1 MTWQLP
7 WSFSAINWS
16 CRTWISVDMPIS
28 IKETRTNK
36 KTIPCPIILRFWSN
50 KENAKRKA
58 KRSAH
63 IKKQDCSRG
72 LLFLYP
78 FIVWVQAAP
87 GWWIITIHD
96 ALYTC
101 TAHYSGTIIHL
112 QMFVNTFCYKNHGK
126 DDLPYIKRID
136 WCFNVTGDI
145 VVCLEI
151 SF

>member
-1 MTWQLP
+1 
-7 WSFSAINWS
+7 
-16 CRTWISVDMPIS
+16 MPIS

-78 FIVWVQAAP
+78 FIVWIQAAP
-87 GWWIITIHD
+87 G
-96 ALYTC
+96 
-101 TAHYSGTIIHL
+101 
-112 QMFVNTFCYKNHGK
+112 
-126 DDLPYIKRID
+126 
-136 WCFNVTGDI
+136 
-145 VVCLEI
+145 
-151 SF
+151 